1 MKKWIAGCIVLALMT
16 GGMATVKAED
26 LAIKDV
32 MKKAHQPPEKG
43 KPTLL
48 AKVSTGKASDDE
60 KKMLVE
66 LYEALGKNKPPKG
79 DEDEWKKRTDALV
92 KAAKA
97 AEEGAK
103 DAGKQLGKASNC
115 LACHKAHRA

>member
-48 AKVSTGKASDDE
+48 AKVTSGKASDDE
-60 KKMLVE
+60 KKELVE

-79 DEDEWKKRTDALV
+79 DEDEWKTRTAALL
-92 KAAKA
+92 KAAKSA
-97 AEEGAK
+97 AEGGKGAAK
-103 DAGKQLGKASNC
+103 ELGKASNC
-115 LACHKAHRA
+115 AACHKAHRA

>member
-1 MKKWIAGCIVLALMT
+1 MKKWIAGCIVLALLT

-32 MKKAHQPPEKG
+32 MKKAHQG

-48 AKVSTGKASDDE
+48 AKVVGGKASDDE

-66 LYEALGKNKPPKG
+66 LYEALAKNKPPKG
-79 DEDEWKKRTDALV
+79 DEEEFKKRAEALV
-92 KAAKA
+92 KAAKSA
-97 AEEGAK
+97 AEGAK
-103 DAGKQLGKASNC
+103 GAGKELTKASNC
-115 LACHKAHRA
+115 AACHKAHRA